1 MKSDHDFQVAYEN
14 LEARMRT
21 LAEEEGDVFVP
32 SPRPKG
38 PVQYVFICMEPSL
51 GGRSPQALQAR
62 IEAGGR
68 NFLNS
73 VEDFILHF
81 CARRYLCNSGERY
94 HVTDVSKGAMT
105 VSRAGA
111 NRRERYDR
119 WYSLLQEEIDLVA
132 TSDAHCFAVGKSV
145 EEFLDER
152 DFQWP
157 FTYLLHY
164 SPQAARARNKGIE
177 GYEDRFEAFRKT
189 VSADDVLGVAEQT
202 LEASSVPSRY
212 QEEALSR
219 LKERGLSRSRKKL
232 IFNYKLAFE
241 GRQVDESSSET

>member
-1 MKSDHDFQVAYEN
+1 MF
-14 LEARMRT
+14 
-21 LAEEEGDVFVP
+21 AEEEGDVFVP
-32 SPRPKG
+32 SPEPGG
-38 PVQYVFICMEPSL
+38 PVQYVFTCMEPSL
-51 GGRSPQALQAR
+51 GGRSPEELQAR
-62 IEAGGR
+62 MEAGVR

-81 CARRYLCNSGERY
+81 CAHRYLCDSGERY
-94 HVTDVSKGAMT
+94 HVTDVSKGAMP

-145 EEFLDER
+145 DEFLGER

-177 GYEDRFEAFRKT
+177 GSEDRFEAFQET
-189 VSADDVLGVAEQT
+189 VSADDVLSVAEQI
-202 LEASSVPSRY
+202 LEASSVPSRF
-212 QEEALSR
+212 QDEALSR
-219 LKERGLSRSRKKL
+219 LEERGLTLSRKKL

-241 GRQVDESSSET
+241 E

>member
-1 MKSDHDFQVAYEN
+1 MSDDSFGVKYRD
-14 LEARMRT
+14 LEDLMRT

-32 SPRPKG
+32 SPEPEG
-38 PVQYVFICMEPSL
+38 PVQYLFICMEPSL
-51 GGRSPQALQAR
+51 GGRSAQEVHDR
-62 IEAGGR
+62 IEAGAR

-81 CARRYLCNSGERY
+81 CARRYLCDSGERY
-94 HVTDVSKGAMT
+94 HVTDVSKGAMP
-105 VSRAGA
+105 VSSAGA

-119 WYSLLQEEIDLVA
+119 WYSLLKEEIDLVGA
-132 TSDAHCFAVGKSV
+132 SDAHCYAVGKSV
-145 EEFLDER
+145 DEFLSER

-177 GYEDRFEAFRKT
+177 GNEDRFETFQET
-189 VSADDVLGVAEQT
+189 VSADDVLSVAEQT
-202 LEASSVPSRY
+202 LEASSVPSRF

-219 LKERGLSRSRKKL
+219 LEERGLTPSQKKL
-232 IFNYKLAFE
+232 IFNYRLAFE
-241 GRQVDESSSET
+241 E

>member
-1 MKSDHDFQVAYEN
+1 MDSDHDFRAAYQD
-14 LEARMRT
+14 LEARMAA
-21 LAEEEGDVFVP
+21 LAEEDGDVFLP
-32 SPRPKG
+32 NPQPEAT
-38 PVQYVFICMEPSL
+38 VQYVFICMEPSL
-51 GGRSPQALQAR
+51 GGRSPQKAR
-62 IEAGGR
+62 ARVKAGAR

-81 CARRYLCNSGERY
+81 CATRYLCDSEEQY
-94 HVTDVSKGAMT
+94 HVTDISKGAMP
-105 VSRAGA
+105 VSHAEA

-145 EEFLDER
+145 DAFLTAR
-152 DFQWP
+152 NFQWP

-177 GYEDRFEAFRKT
+177 GHEEDFEAFRQT
-189 VSADDVLGVAEQT
+189 VSLEDVVGVAEQV
-202 LEASSVPSRY
+202 LDASSVPPRFRDG
-212 QEEALSR
+212 ALTR
-219 LKERGLSRSRKKL
+219 LEERGLSPSRKKL

-241 GRQVDESSSET
+241 AK

>member
-1 MKSDHDFQVAYEN
+1 MEHDHTFRDAYQD
-14 LEARMRT
+14 LEDRMRT

-32 SPRPKG
+32 SPEPEG

-51 GGRSPQALQAR
+51 GGRSAQELQAR
-62 IEAGGR
+62 IEAGTR

-81 CARRYLCNSGERY
+81 CARCYLCNSGERY
-94 HVTDVSKGAMT
+94 HVTDVSKGAMP

-111 NRRERYDR
+111 NRQGRYDR

-132 TSDAHCFAVGKSV
+132 TSDAHCYAVGKSV
-145 EEFLDER
+145 DEFLDER
-152 DFQWP
+152 DFQRP

-177 GYEDRFEAFRKT
+177 GYEDRFETFRKT
-189 VSADDVLGVAEQT
+189 ITADDVLRVAEQV
-202 LEASSVPSRY
+202 LEASSVPARF
-212 QEEALSR
+212 QDEALSR
-219 LKERGLSRSRKKL
+219 LEERGLTPSQKKL
-232 IFNYKLAFE
+232 AFNYKLAFE
-241 GRQVDESSSET
+241 E

>member
-1 MKSDHDFQVAYEN
+1 
-14 LEARMRT
+14 MRT

-32 SPRPKG
+32 SPEPEG

-51 GGRSPQALQAR
+51 GGRSAQELQAR

-73 VEDFILHF
+73 VEDFIFHF

-94 HVTDVSKGAMT
+94 HVTDVSKGAMP

-119 WYSLLQEEIDLVA
+119 WYSLLQEEIDMVT
-132 TSDAHCFAVGKSV
+132 TSDTHCFAVGKSV
-145 EEFLDER
+145 YEFLDER
-152 DFQWP
+152 DFPWP
-157 FTYLLHY
+157 VTYLLHY

-177 GYEDRFEAFRKT
+177 GNEDRFEAFKET
-189 VSADDVLGVAEQT
+189 ISVKDVLGVAEKT
-202 LEASSVPSRY
+202 LEASSVPSRF
-212 QEEALSR
+212 QNEVLSR
-219 LKERGLSRSRKKL
+219 LEKRGLTPSRMKL

-241 GRQVDESSSET
+241 SM